1 MRRKPCPINGV
12 DSILDHYGIA
22 GTMRATYCDFAK
34 EIQKIQNDILK
45 GKQPQSSIDDIINK
59 YLTYSANPQILN
71 EILKIFPLIWQ
82 SGN

>member
-1 MRRKPCPINGV
+1 MHKKPCPINGV

-22 GTMRATYCDFAK
+22 GPMRATYCDFAK
-34 EIQKIQNDILK
+34 EVQKVQHAIQE
-45 GKQPQSSIDDIINK
+45 GEQSSIDDIINE
-59 YLTYSANPQILN
+59 YLITYGANPQILD

>member
-22 GTMRATYCDFAK
+22 GPMRATYCDFAK
-34 EIQKIQNDILK
+34 KVQKVQHDIQE
-45 GKQPQSSIDDIINK
+45 GKQSSIDDIINE
-59 YLTYSANPQILN
+59 YLITYGANPQILN